1 VKPPAVPGRPDGVDD
16 TDILRVFL
24 ERVSVLMPEAA
35 KPGLVALELELRAQ
49 YGGLRVRIPKRKKHL
64 TAAQRQEMFQ
74 DAMSDKTDDEIADK
88 FGVHRATLYR
98 TIKRG
103 VVGRRGK

>member
-1 VKPPAVPGRPDGVDD
+1 MIPPAVPGRSDGVDD

-24 ERVSVLMPEAA
+24 ERVSVLLPEAA

-64 TAAQRQEMFQ
+64 TAEQRQALYQ
-74 DAMSDKTDDEIADK
+74 DAMSGKSDEEITAAH
-88 FGVHRATLYR
+88 GVHRATLYR
-98 TIKRG
+98 TVKRG
-103 VVGRRGK
+103 VIGRGK